1 MYRHIIAMMVNTFR
15 KKKLYPHLE
24 MANIKLVGWGTPCMH
39 FELAI
44 QLEWNPS
51 MCLIEF
57 GNFSASHKLITII
70 VMLSS
75 PLFSEKLNSALF
87 DIFIILL

>member
-1 MYRHIIAMMVNTFR
+1 
-15 KKKLYPHLE
+15 
-24 MANIKLVGWGTPCMH
+24 MH
-39 FELAI
+39 FESAI